1 MVRQVTEL
9 WADATLQRIAQA
21 RQRVRELRDLT
32 STFLPTTMPS
42 SGDHGDW
49 PVTGFAMLARAS
61 GTAESVIALAA
72 ERRAV
77 DAGTLSRALFEE
89 VVTFA
94 WIAIDPAVNAN
105 AWVRWDRRQRIKA
118 DNDLVDRGAPAL
130 LTPQVRQQFEAFVNA
145 GPVMPENLA
154 ERAADADAHWAPRI
168 DAIEANPTSERSFR
182 GMYRIVYRTDSQYT
196 HAAVLSVEPFV
207 VPARNAG
214 HFNVM
219 PVETDPGATN
229 PFTRA
234 PMLYALGL
242 LVAEPALGLSSISRA
257 IDTIFAQ

>member
-1 MVRQVTEL
+1 
-9 WADATLQRIAQA
+9 
-21 RQRVRELRDLT
+21 
-32 STFLPTTMPS
+32 
-42 SGDHGDW
+42 
-49 PVTGFAMLARAS
+49 MLARAC
-61 GTAESVIALAA
+61 GTTKSVIALAA

-94 WIAIDPAVNAN
+94 WIAIDPAVNSE
-105 AWVRWDRRQRIKA
+105 AWVRWDRKQQVKA
-118 DNDLVDRGAPAL
+118 DNDLVDKGAPAL
-130 LTPQVRQQFEAFVNA
+130 LTPQVRQQFEAFINT

-154 ERAADADAHWAPRI
+154 ERPADADAHWAPLVG
-168 DAIEANPTSERSFR
+168 AIEANPTHERSFR

-196 HAAVLSVEPFV
+196 RAAVLTVEPFV
-207 VPARNAG
+207 VDSREPD

-219 PVETDPGATN
+219 RVEADPGAIN

-234 PMLYALGL
+234 PVLYALGL
-242 LVAEPALGLSSISRA
+242 LVAEPALGLSGITAA